1 MNKHRFVFV
10 KKKKKSSGGGKTPRK
25 TVFGEYRCSFFK
37 KKLAGGGKSGSL

>member
-25 TVFGEYRCSFFK
+25 TVFGEYT
-37 KKLAGGGKSGSL
+37 GV